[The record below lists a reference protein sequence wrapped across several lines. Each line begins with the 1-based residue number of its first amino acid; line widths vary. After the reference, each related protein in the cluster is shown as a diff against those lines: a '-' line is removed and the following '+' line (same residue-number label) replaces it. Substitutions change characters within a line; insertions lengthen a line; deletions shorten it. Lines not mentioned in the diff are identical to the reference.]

1 MLYVRLIVP
10 PQNKSL
16 FPRPMQHIVPAAIF
30 LILLK
35 KKYCVKVPEYDVFD
49 VTIDNPLD
57 VRAGY
62 GAGERPA
69 AVRDVQQ
76 GGRLLHQSG
85 KGAALSGK
93 PQLGT

>member
-1 MLYVRLIVP
+1 
-10 PQNKSL
+10 
-16 FPRPMQHIVPAAIF
+16 MQYIVPAAIF